1 MKICLSFLLLVEN
14 FLYEAQEKEELS
26 EGEAEVKAVL
36 GKLTCTLCEAFF
48 PTSA

>member
-1 MKICLSFLLLVEN
+1 MKICLGFLLLVEN
-14 FLYEAQEKEELS
+14 FLYEAQKKEELS
-26 EGEAEVKAVL
+26 KGEVEVKAVL